1 MIQKHIMTAYDE
13 DLADLNRL
21 LKMMGEKTIS
31 QMEKAIHCL
40 VDRDVE
46 LSEQVISADA
56 EIDTFE
62 RDIDALAIRI
72 IALRQPVAKDLRLL
86 IAALKIAS
94 HIERI
99 ADYARNI
106 ARRSLSLN
114 TMPQINA
121 IKPLKRMVKHAISM
135 IRDVLEAYA
144 ETNLDLAMKVWHRD
158 ADLDEMYTS
167 YLREILTYMMEDARN
182 IGPCT
187 QLLFAAKNIERM
199 GDHIT
204 NIAEM
209 IHYFVIGKPFDELTL
224 KKDEA

>member
-1 MIQKHIMTAYDE
+1 MAQHHIISAYDE
-13 DLADLNRL
+13 DLSHLNTL
-21 LKMMGEKTIS
+21 LKTMGDKTIA
-31 QMEKAIHCL
+31 QMEKAIECL
-40 VDRDVE
+40 ENRDAE
-46 LSEQVISADA
+46 LSEKVIAMDR

-62 RDIDALAIRI
+62 HDIDALAIRI

-86 IAALKIAS
+86 ITALKIAS

-106 ARRSLSLN
+106 ARRSLTLSA
-114 TMPQINA
+114 MPQIKA
-121 IKPLKRMVKHAISM
+121 IKPLKRMVKHAIGM
-135 IRDVLEAYA
+135 IRDVLSAYMH
-144 ETNLDLAMKVWHRD
+144 TDLALAMEVWHRD

-199 GDHIT
+199 GDHT
-204 NIAEM
+204 SNIAEV
-209 IHYFVIGKPFDELTL
+209 IHYLIEGKPFEEGPPRADSL
-224 KKDEA
+224 

>member
-1 MIQKHIMTAYDE
+1 MTNQHIMTAYDK
-13 DLADLNRL
+13 DIHHLNTL
-21 LKMMGEKTIS
+21 LKEMGEKTIA
-31 QMEKAIHCL
+31 QMEKAIQCL
-40 VDRDVE
+40 ILRDGE
-46 LSEQVISADA
+46 LSEQVISLDA
-56 EIDTFE
+56 EIDAYE
-62 RDIDALAIRI
+62 HDIDALAIRM

-106 ARRSLSLN
+106 ARRSLTLN
-114 TMPQINA
+114 NMPQVNA
-121 IKPLKRMVKHAISM
+121 IRPLKRMVAHAIEM
-135 IRDVLEAYA
+135 IRDVLTAYA
-144 ETNLDLAMKVWHRD
+144 STDLVMAMDVWHRD
-158 ADLDEMYTS
+158 AELDEMYTS

-199 GDHIT
+199 GDHTI

-209 IHYFVIGKPFDELTL
+209 IHYLVEGKPFEED
-224 KKDEA
+224 

>member
-1 MIQKHIMTAYDE
+1 MARNHIMTVYDE
-13 DLADLNRL
+13 DIAHLNDL
-21 LKMMGEKTIS
+21 LKTMGEKTIS
-31 QMEKAIHCL
+31 QMEKAIECL
-40 VDRDVE
+40 VSRDGE
-46 LSEQVISADA
+46 LSEQVITLDS
-56 EIDTFE
+56 EIDAYE

-114 TMPQINA
+114 TMPQVNG
-121 IKPLKRMVKHAISM
+121 IKPLQRMVQFAIQM
-135 IRDVLEAYA
+135 IRDVLRAYS
-144 ETNLDLAMKVWHRD
+144 ETDLPLAMAIWHRD

-199 GDHIT
+199 GDHTT

-209 IHYFVIGKPFDELTL
+209 IYYLVEGQPFKEPQ
-224 KKDEA
+224 KKEG

>member
-1 MIQKHIMTAYDE
+1 MTNNHIMTAYDE
-13 DLADLNRL
+13 DISHLNTL
-21 LKMMGEKTIS
+21 LKEMGEKTIA
-31 QMEKAIHCL
+31 QMEKAIQCL
-40 VDRDVE
+40 VTRDGE
-46 LSEQVISADA
+46 FSEQVISLDG
-56 EIDTFE
+56 EIDAYE
-62 RDIDALAIRI
+62 HDIDALAIRI

-114 TMPQINA
+114 NMPQVNA
-121 IKPLKRMVKHAISM
+121 IKPLKRMVHHAIEM
-135 IRDVLEAYA
+135 IRDALTAYA
-144 ETNLDLAMKVWHRD
+144 NTNLSLAMEVWHRD

-167 YLREILTYMMEDARN
+167 YLREVLTYMMEDARN

-199 GDHIT
+199 GDHTT

-209 IHYFVIGKPFDELTL
+209 IHYLVEGKPFE
-224 KKDEA
+224 EE